1 MQAADDLLER
11 YSAQDL
17 AALLLKTMA
26 KDPADLAPVKITP
39 ERPLVQGK
47 IIPPKMV
54 VAAITAMAAIVTA
67 KKTVGTV
74 AAATA
79 IKPAATIQKMV
90 PVKTTAAATT
100 KNAVLLSEITKTN

>member
-1 MQAADDLLER
+1 
-11 YSAQDL
+11 
-17 AALLLKTMA
+17 MA

-39 ERPLVQGK
+39 ERPLPQGK
-47 IIPPKMV
+47 KSFNKMV
-54 VAAITAMAAIVTA
+54 VAATIATAIVTA

-90 PVKTTAAATT
+90 PVKQSPQQRQ
-100 KNAVLLSEITKTN
+100 KRGFVIRNNQD